1 MFIFDSF
8 ACRKKKGTH
17 LAIERLKEQIRKV
30 TENHKRKAWFMQLD
44 ISGFFMSIDH
54 KILYSILEKLI
65 FRQNKSQQWKEDVL
79 WLSKVLIFHKPTENY
94 IKKGDKLLFAKVPFR
109 KSLFVSPLGKGLP
122 IGNYS
127 SQFCAN
133 IYMNQLDQFIK
144 RKLKCEHYVR
154 YVDDFIILAEG
165 KIELQ
170 HLKFEI
176 EKFLMEN
183 LGMSLSHRKT
193 KICKLEQG
201 IDFLGYFIKPAYMLA
216 RRRVV
221 KRLRTRIAN
230 TNFIN
235 FNELRECAGWDLNS
249 QRKIVEM
256 VNSYFGHFAWAAS
269 YNLRKNIFEDNFE
282 MMPEVF
288 ATTEKFK
295 KIMVASNQ

>member
-1 MFIFDSF
+1 
-8 ACRKKKGTH
+8 
-17 LAIERLKEQIRKV
+17 
-30 TENHKRKAWFMQLD
+30 MQLD

-54 KILYSILEKLI
+54 KILYSILEKNI
-65 FRQNKSQQWKEDVL
+65 SEQNKSEQWKEDVL
-79 WLSKVLIFHKPTENY
+79 WLSRVLIFHKPTEY
-94 IKKGDKLLFAKVPFR
+94 IKKGDRSLFAKVPLR
-109 KSLFVSPLGKGLP
+109 KSLFASPLGKGLP

-133 IYMNQLDQFIK
+133 VFMNKLDQFVK
-144 RKLKCEHYVR
+144 RELKCQHYVR
-154 YVDDFIILAEG
+154 YVDDFIILAENKMKMQYC
-165 KIELQ
+165 KIE
-170 HLKFEI
+170 I
-176 EKFLMEN
+176 ENFLLET
-183 LGMSLSHRKT
+183 LDMSLSHKKT
-193 KICKLEQG
+193 KISKLEQG

-288 ATTEKFK
+288 ATTEKFE